1 MGMSRLSLRV
11 GAPVAVVLATVVHT
25 AAADGRIFEVESP
38 EPDLSWALK
47 GGATLSARGTRAY
60 FAQRAATAIHSLDW
74 LSGALPGVPHHAPP
88 FPAQASPASAGPLF
102 LSLAQQ
108 PARSTHQQSA
118 P

>member
-1 MGMSRLSLRV
+1 MSMSRLSLRV
-11 GAPVAVVLATVVHT
+11 GAPMAVVLATVVQT
-25 AAADGRIFEVESP
+25 AAADGRIFAIESP

-47 GGATLSARGTRAY
+47 GGATLSARGARAY

-74 LSGALPGVPHHAPP
+74 LSGALPAAPLQARSC
-88 FPAQASPASAGPLF
+88 PAQARPASAGPLF
-102 LSLAQQ
+102 PALAQQ

>member
-1 MGMSRLSLRV
+1 MSMSRLSLRV

-25 AAADGRIFEVESP
+25 AAADGRLFAVESP

-47 GGATLSARGTRAY
+47 GGATLSARGARAY
-60 FAQRAATAIHSLDW
+60 LAQRAATAIHSLDW
-74 LSGALPGVPHHAPP
+74 LSGALPAVPHVALAC
-88 FPAQASPASAGPLF
+88 PAQARPASVSLLF

>member
-1 MGMSRLSLRV
+1 MSRFSLRV

-25 AAADGRIFEVESP
+25 AAADGRVFAAESP

-47 GGATLSARGTRAY
+47 GGATLSARGARAY
-60 FAQRAATAIHSLDW
+60 FAQRAATNIHSLDW
-74 LSGALPGVPHHAPP
+74 LSGALPAAPHAALPC
-88 FPAQASPASAGPLF
+88 PAQARQASAGPLF